1 MMKLRKS
8 LFAVL
13 STALLA
19 GTLAGC
25 GGAKESSSGSE
36 NSLGGNSNSGKKVEI
51 VFSHGKDATGV
62 PTQLIEAFQKKNPN
76 ITVKELEQPAKT
88 DAQHDDYV
96 TKLSTGDTS
105 IDVFAVDII
114 WPPEFG
120 AADWTLPLNK
130 YFTKEALDKFLP
142 GPVQGNSY
150 NGKLYSIPF
159 YTDAGVLYYRKDILE
174 EAGVQPPKTFD
185 ELVKLSKELKGK
197 GGTEYGFVFQA
208 NQYEGLVCDALE
220 YMWGNGGDVL
230 NKKGKVIID
239 SKNNLEAL
247 KFMTNLVKADF
258 VPKGVTT
265 YIEEDARTMFTEGK
279 VVFMRNWPY
288 AWGKSQEEG
297 SKVKDK
303 VGIVPMPVGPSGQA
317 PAAALGGWNLAVNKN
332 ISDEKKDASVKFLK
346 FITSPEG
353 QKILALG
360 GRQPILK
367 ETYKDQDVLA
377 KNPQLGLLYDAFVNA
392 KPRPVSP
399 IYPQISDV
407 MQIQIHKAITGE
419 IKPEEALKTMQKEL
433 SKLVKQ

>member
-1 MMKLRKS
+1 MMKLRNS
-8 LFAVL
+8 FSAVL
-13 STALLA
+13 STILLA
-19 GTLAGC
+19 STLVGC
-25 GGAKESSSGSE
+25 TGAKDSSSEAEKSQ
-36 NSLGGNSNSGKKVEI
+36 GGNANSGKKIEI

-105 IDVFAVDII
+105 IDIFAIDII

-120 AADWTLPLNK
+120 AADWTLPLDE
-130 YFTKEALDKFLP
+130 YFTKEELDKFLP
-142 GPVQGNSY
+142 GPVQGNTY
-150 NGKLYSIPF
+150 NGKLYGIPF
-159 YTDAGVLYYRKDILE
+159 YTDAGVLFYRKDILE

-185 ELVKLSKELKGK
+185 ELMRLSKELQGK

-239 SKNNLEAL
+239 SKNNVEAL
-247 KFMTNLVKADF
+247 QYMADLVKADF

-265 YIEEDARTMFTEGK
+265 YVEEDARTMFTEGK

-303 VGIVPMPVGPSGQA
+303 VGIVPMPVGPSGTA
-317 PAAALGGWNLAVNKN
+317 PAATLGGWNLAVNKN
-332 ISDEKKDASVKFLK
+332 VSDEKKDAAVKFVK
-346 FITSPEG
+346 FVTSPEG

-377 KNPQLGLLYDAFVNA
+377 KNPHLDLLYNAFVNA

-419 IKPEEALKTMQKEL
+419 INPEEAVKTMQEEL
-433 SKLVKQ
+433 SELVKQ

>member
-1 MMKLRKS
+1 MKLRKS
-8 LFAVL
+8 LSAVL
-13 STALLA
+13 SSVLLA
-19 GTLAGC
+19 GTLVGC
-25 GGAKESSSGSE
+25 GGAKDSSGSTG
-36 NSLGGNSNSGKKVEI
+36 NSQGGNGDSEKIEI

-62 PTQLIEAFQKKNPN
+62 PAQLIEAFQKKNPN

-96 TKLSTGDTS
+96 TKLSTGDAS

-120 AADWTLPLNK
+120 AADWTLPLND
-130 YFTKEALDKFLP
+130 YFTQEELDKFLP
-142 GPVQGNSY
+142 GPVEGNTY

-159 YTDAGVLYYRKDILE
+159 YTDAGVLFYRKDILE
-174 EAGVQPPKTFD
+174 KAGVQPPKTFE
-185 ELVKLSKELKGK
+185 ELVKLSKELKGQE
-197 GGTEYGFVFQA
+197 GTEYGFVFQG
-208 NQYEGLVCDALE
+208 NQYEGLVCGALE

-230 NKKGKVIID
+230 NDKGEVVID
-239 SKNNLEAL
+239 SKNNVEAL
-247 KFMTNLVKADF
+247 QYMTDLVKSDF

-265 YIEEDARTMFTEGK
+265 YVEEDARTLFTEGK

-303 VGIVPMPVGPSGQA
+303 VGIVPMPVGPSGTA

-332 ISDEKKDASVKFLK
+332 VSDENKEAAVKFIK
-346 FITSPEG
+346 FVTSPEG
-353 QKILALG
+353 QKILAMG

-367 ETYKDQDVLA
+367 ETYKDQEVLA
-377 KNPQLGLLYDAFVNA
+377 KNPHLELLYGAFVNA

-407 MQIQIHKAITGE
+407 MQIQIHKTITGE
-419 IKPEEALKTMQKEL
+419 IKAEEAVKNMQEEL
-433 SKLVKQ
+433 SKLVKP